1 MPDLGAPI
9 SYLVLAEGTPVY
21 ASDGTTKVA
30 TVRRVLADEAADI
43 FDGIVLAVD
52 GPDRFVDAPEAGRLY
67 ERGVVLGLTAAEARA
82 LPEHT
87 ASPLVE
93 RIDPDTLGGSGSGT
107 PARRTGAA

>member
-52 GPDRFVDAPEAGRLY
+52 GPDRFVDAPEVARIH
-67 ERGVVLGLTAAEARA
+67 ERGVILSLTAEQAAG

-87 ASPLVE
+87 PSPLVE
-93 RIDPDTLGGSGSGT
+93 RLDPRTIGRGGSG
-107 PARRTGAA
+107 GAVA